1 MSSVNPS
8 AIPVTP
14 PSGARPRLDSV
25 DLLRGWIMV
34 IMALDHTRDFFS
46 REAMLFD
53 PSDLTRTTVPLFL
66 TRWITHLCAPVF
78 FFLAG
83 TGAFLSTRRGRTK
96 REVAR
101 FLLTRGLWLIV
112 LELTVVQFGWT
123 FGIDF
128 HFVAL
133 MVIWALGW
141 SMIVLAGLIYLP
153 TWAIAV
159 FGAVMIAGHN
169 ALDGVRP
176 AAFGTFGWLWK
187 ILHVQAAFEVAPK
200 YNAFVVYP
208 LIPWIGV
215 MACGYALGALLQR
228 EHDERRRLLL
238 WIGCGLIVAFVVLRA
253 INIYGDP
260 QPWLA
265 QASAV
270 GTVLSFLNCA
280 KYPPS
285 LLYLLMT
292 LGPSIVLLALF
303 DRQLGAVSRPF
314 IIIGRVPLFFYV
326 LHLPLIH
333 GLAVFFAYIRHGE
346 AGALWNGPVFDAPGA
361 KFPPDYG
368 YGLVGVYG
376 FWILAVVLLYPLCH
390 WFAALKQRRRDAW
403 LSYF

>member
-1 MSSVNPS
+1 MTAANPS

-14 PSGARPRLDSV
+14 PAARPRLDSV

-53 PSDLTRTTVPLFL
+53 PTDLTRTTVPLFL
-66 TRWITHLCAPVF
+66 TRWITHFCAPVF

-83 TGAFLSTRRGRTK
+83 TGAFLSTRRGKTK
-96 REVAR
+96 AEVAR

-112 LELTVVQFGWT
+112 LELTVVQFGWS
-123 FGIDF
+123 FMIDF

-141 SMIVLAGLIYLP
+141 SMIVLAALIYLP
-153 TWAIAV
+153 LWAIAAV
-159 FGAVMIAGHN
+159 GAVMIAGHN
-169 ALDGVRP
+169 LLDGVSP
-176 AAFGTFGWLWK
+176 DAFGSMSWLWK
-187 ILHVQAAFEVAPK
+187 ILHVQTGFQIAPK

-215 MACGYALGALLQR
+215 MACGYAFGALLRR
-228 EHDERRRLLL
+228 EQTERRAIVL
-238 WIGCGLIVAFVVLRA
+238 WIGLGLVLAFVVLRA

-260 QPWLA
+260 QPWSA
-265 QASAV
+265 QANPV
-270 GTVLSFLNCA
+270 RTLLSFLNCA

-303 DRQLGAVSRPF
+303 DRKLGALSKPF
-314 IIIGRVPLFFYV
+314 IVIGRVPLFFYV

-333 GLAVFFAYIRHGE
+333 GLAVFFAYLRHGY
-346 AGALWNGPVFDAPGA
+346 AGAIWRGPVFATDASGI
-361 KFPPDYG
+361 PPNYG
-368 YGLVGVYG
+368 FGLLGVYG
-376 FWILAVVLLYPLCH
+376 IWVLVVALLYPLCH